1 MESDNESLPESNVF
15 YFESDHLALRGNRD
29 YTNMLRTIAV
39 LEAQKIRVQQHIEEL
54 ALAKKRYLEDPELFL
69 TKIKNNEEIISP
81 NYMTIASIPEISH
94 YDDMPPEEIKIKEE
108 TNLSTSTEQKT
119 DVQINRGRV
128 VDETKPETF
137 NQLWTVEEQK
147 RLEELLIK
155 YPEERIEMH
164 RFTKIAKALGNR
176 TARQVSSRV
185 QKYFQKLHSAGMP
198 IPGRI
203 PKNRRVGHAKSKHY
217 YRPSTFFPS
226 HNVPV
231 HMSEDDFFLQDLHM
245 PSTDTNSN
253 DSKVRSTSLDNIS
266 DLKAEPIN
274 TDVQQQI
281 VKLLKIIKQEK
292 LSTPEGYNPDPLAA
306 KCESCQL
313 TAVSRLRWRCNTC
326 YCSLNL
332 CADCLVHQLV
342 QQKFDHFSH
351 DVVAESEILIKRNQE
366 TKFYTK

>member
-1 MESDNESLPESNVF
+1 MPS
-15 YFESDHLALRGNRD
+15 
-29 YTNMLRTIAV
+29 
-39 LEAQKIRVQQHIEEL
+39 
-54 ALAKKRYLEDPELFL
+54 EDV
-69 TKIKNNEEIISP
+69 
-81 NYMTIASIPEISH
+81 
-94 YDDMPPEEIKIKEE
+94 KIKEE
-108 TNLSTSTEQKT
+108 PNTSIMTDNKTE
-119 DVQINRGRV
+119 VQLNRGRV
-128 VDETKPETF
+128 VDDSKPETF

-164 RFTKIAKALGNR
+164 RFAKIAKALGNR

-231 HMSEDDFFLQDLHM
+231 HMPEDDFFLQDLHM
-245 PSTDTNSN
+245 PSNDANPSEKTRSN
-253 DSKVRSTSLDNIS
+253 SLDTIS
-266 DLKAEPIN
+266 DVKTEPIN
-274 TDVQQQI
+274 SEMQQQI
-281 VKLLKIIKQEK
+281 VNLLKIIKQEK
-292 LSTPEGYNPDPLAA
+292 SSIPEGYNPDPMAP
-306 KCESCQL
+306 KCEACQFV
-313 TAVSRLRWRCNTC
+313 AVSRLRWRCNTC

-342 QQKFDHFSH
+342 QHKFEHFSH
-351 DVVAESEILIKRNQE
+351 DVVAENEM
-366 TKFYTK
+366 

>member
-1 MESDNESLPESNVF
+1 MSSDTESVEESNVF

-54 ALAKKRYLEDPELFL
+54 ALAKNRYMEDPELFL
-69 TKIKNNEEIISP
+69 RKIKNNEEIISP
-81 NYMTIASIPEISH
+81 NYITIANIPEIGH
-94 YDDMPPEEIKIKEE
+94 YEDMPHEEVKIKEE
-108 TNLSTSTEQKT
+108 PNTSSSLDNNSE
-119 DVQINRGRV
+119 VQLKRGRV

-203 PKNRRVGHAKSKHY
+203 PKNRRVGQAKSKHY

-231 HMSEDDFFLQDLHM
+231 HMPEDDFFLQDLHM
-245 PSTDTNSN
+245 PASTSDTNPSEKTRSN
-253 DSKVRSTSLDNIS
+253 SMDTIDELKTEPSTPEIQ
-266 DLKAEPIN
+266 KQMIN
-274 TDVQQQI
+274 
-281 VKLLKIIKQEK
+281 LLKLVKQEK
-292 LSTPEGYNPDPLAA
+292 LTTPEGYNPDPLAA
-306 KCESCQL
+306 KCEACL
-313 TAVSRLRWRCNTC
+313 FAAVSRLRWRCNTC

-332 CADCLVHQLV
+332 CSDCLVHQLV
-342 QQKFDHFSH
+342 QRKFDHFSH
-351 DVVAESEILIKRNQE
+351 DVVAENEM
-366 TKFYTK
+366 